1 MMALAGLLVIP
12 WLVVATIYTR
22 GAAAS
27 APEPAAAAP
36 KSPGTPGPWGKLVTT
51 PILVSPPLEY
61 IAIEDAPIAALRWS
75 FPGVTADLLA
85 SFLASTGMAPED
97 ARSLQAAAQPA
108 PEINGLTIA
117 PDPALVRRLSPEVRG
132 RLYIQLGKTS
142 LNRAQAHAYRFLGA
156 SVEEWLSG
164 STISAETRALVT
176 PLFYRDGN
184 VFYFADYDLVQS
196 LIPSVDERRRLVK
209 TLVRS
214 TTLMVSLSIDDPS
227 QVDALAEYWGRGGRR
242 IDIRPLLESL
252 AASPSNQSIDIT
264 HLLPSLARNHLYRYP
279 RLSVADFDR
288 PVLANC
294 LWSALNFFSPE
305 PDDRFLDVE
314 RSLTTLRDQYT
325 MIEDGFQLGDVIV
338 FVDANGA
345 PFHAAVYLA
354 DGLAFSKNGMSQ
366 MTPWVIMSVEDIKG
380 FYRTRTSSPRLIY
393 HRRSDM

>member
-1 MMALAGLLVIP
+1 MFALAGLLIIP

-61 IAIEDAPIAALRWS
+61 IAIEEAPATALRWS
-75 FPGVTADLLA
+75 FPGVTPDVLA
-85 SFLASTGMAPED
+85 SFLASTGMSSED
-97 ARSLQAAAQPA
+97 ARSLQAAAQTA
-108 PEINGLTIA
+108 PDINGLVIA
-117 PDPALVRRLSPEVRG
+117 PDPALVRRLAPEVRG
-132 RLYIQLGKTS
+132 RLYIQLGKTR

-164 STISAETRALVT
+164 SPISAETRALVT

-184 VFYFADYDLVQS
+184 VFYFADYELVQS

-214 TTLMVSLSIDDPS
+214 TTLMVNLAVDDPS
-227 QVDALAEYWGRGGRR
+227 QVDAIAEYWGRGGRR
-242 IDIRPLLESL
+242 IDIRPLLESI
-252 AASPSNQSIDIT
+252 AASPGRSIDVT

-279 RLSVADFDR
+279 KLTVADFER

-294 LWSALNFFSPE
+294 LWSALNFFSQE

-354 DGLAFSKNGMSQ
+354 DGLAFSKNGTSQ
-366 MTPWVIMSVEDIKG
+366 MTPWVIMSVENIKG
-380 FYRTRTSSPRLIY
+380 FYRTREPSPRLIY